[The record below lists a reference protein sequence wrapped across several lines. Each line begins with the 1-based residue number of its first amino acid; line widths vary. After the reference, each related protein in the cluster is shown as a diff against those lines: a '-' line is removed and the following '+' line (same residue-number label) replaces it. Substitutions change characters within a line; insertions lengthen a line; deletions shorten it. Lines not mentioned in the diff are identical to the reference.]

1 MINIV
6 KFFYLTNYKRKE
18 KKEMNKSRETNFI
31 LNKYIEK
38 KLSEWGVYKS
48 DCDNDYYSK
57 QGPSFGND
65 EIVYQTHE
73 YLTTA
78 KNKRQLIN
86 KIANILIKQE
96 INYYNDS
103 FVNEKNKDSKASLI
117 NYKLN
122 IYDGSLILELSN
134 NDIIRLLDL

>member
-1 MINIV
+1 
-6 KFFYLTNYKRKE
+6 
-18 KKEMNKSRETNFI
+18 MNKSKETNFI

-38 KLSEWGVYKS
+38 KLSEWGVHKS
-48 DCDNDYYSK
+48 DCDNSYFSK

-65 EIVYQTHE
+65 EIVYQNSE

-78 KNKRQLIN
+78 ENKTQLIN

-103 FVNEKNKDSKASLI
+103 FIDKTNKYSKASLI
-117 NYKLN
+117 DYKLN
-122 IYDGSLILELSN
+122 IYDGYLILELSN
-134 NDIIRLLDL
+134 NDIIRLLKI